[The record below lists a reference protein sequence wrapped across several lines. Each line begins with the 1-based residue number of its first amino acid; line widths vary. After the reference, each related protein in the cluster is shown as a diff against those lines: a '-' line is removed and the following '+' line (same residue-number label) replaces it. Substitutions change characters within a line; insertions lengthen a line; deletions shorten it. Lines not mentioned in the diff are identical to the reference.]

1 MSIWG
6 KIVGGATGFALGGPI
21 GALIGTVA
29 GHAVDK
35 MRRAKGPVSEEQRQA
50 AFSVA
55 VIVLAAKM
63 AKADG
68 VVTRDE
74 VDTFKRLFRVPPQAT
89 RDVGRLYDQAK
100 RAVAGYEPY
109 ARQVATLFRDSP
121 QVLEELLDGLFQ
133 IAHADNVIH
142 PDELAFLRRVAEIFG
157 FDQETFDRIS
167 AGHGAP
173 DATNPYD
180 ILGLAPGADAAEA
193 KAAYHKLVRE
203 YHPDKLM
210 AQGMPQEFIDVA
222 NAKLA
227 TINEAYAQIR
237 RGRGAG

>member
-6 KIVGGATGFALGGPI
+6 KIVGGAAGFALGGPI
-21 GALIGTVA
+21 GALVGTVA

-35 MRRAKGPVSEEQRQA
+35 MRAAKGPVSEEQRQA

-100 RAVAGYEPY
+100 RAAAGYEPY
-109 ARQVATLFRDSP
+109 ARQVAKLFRDSP
-121 QVLEELLDGLFQ
+121 HVLEELLDGLFQ
-133 IAHADNVIH
+133 IAPRRQRH
-142 PDELAFLRRVAEIFG
+142 PSQRVRLPAARCRDLRFRSGDLRSHLGRPRRAG
-157 FDQETFDRIS
+157 CDQSIRYSRTR
-167 AGHGAP
+167 A
-173 DATNPYD
+173 
-180 ILGLAPGADAAEA
+180 
-193 KAAYHKLVRE
+193 RR
-203 YHPDKLM
+203 
-210 AQGMPQEFIDVA
+210 QR
-222 NAKLA
+222 
-227 TINEAYAQIR
+227 R
-237 RGRGAG
+237 RGQGGRTTSWYASITPIS

>member
-6 KIVGGATGFALGGPI
+6 KIVGGAAGFALGGPI
-21 GALIGTVA
+21 GALVGTVA

-35 MRRAKGPVSEEQRQA
+35 MRAAKGPVSEEQRQA

-100 RAVAGYEPY
+100 RAAAGYEPY
-109 ARQVATLFRDSP
+109 ARQVAKLFRDSP
-121 QVLEELLDGLFQ
+121 HVLEELLDGLFQ
-133 IAHADNVIH
+133 IARADNVIH
-142 PDELAFLRRVAEIFG
+142 PNEFAFLRRVAEIFG

-167 AGHGAP
+167 AGHDAP

-180 ILGLAPGADAAEA
+180 ILGLAPGASAAEA